1 MTEQPIIGVT
11 MNERDDLLYVKDL
24 YIEKVIRAGGY
35 PILLSS
41 QLDEKIV
48 DKLDGLLLT
57 GGGDIAPHTF
67 GEEPHPNLGRLT
79 PRRDRFELSITKKML
94 EEDKPV
100 LAICRGMQLL
110 NVTIGGTMIQHLNVK
125 YRQLIQHDQQAPTS
139 FRSHSIVVDENSRFY
154 TLIGKRNLMVNS
166 FHHQAVR
173 HVPSPFR
180 ACAHAKDGVI
190 EAIESTVHRFAVGVQ
205 WHPECLQGKDSDA
218 LFLSFIAES
227 RKMDESN

>member
-1 MTEQPIIGVT
+1 MEQPIIGIT

-35 PILLSS
+35 PVLLSS

-48 DKLDGLLLT
+48 HKIDGLLLT
-57 GGGDIAPHTF
+57 GGGDIAPDLF
-67 GEEPHPNLGRLT
+67 GEGPHPKLGRIT
-79 PRRDRFELSITKKML
+79 PRRDQFELALTKAML
-94 EEDKPV
+94 REDKPI

-110 NVTIGGTMIQHLNVK
+110 NIAAGGTMIQHIDPMHA
-125 YRQLIQHDQQAPTS
+125 QFIQHDQQAPSS
-139 FRSHSIVVDENSRFY
+139 FRSHAIEIDGRSQLY
-154 TLIGKRNLMVNS
+154 TLIGEDKMMVNS

-173 HVPSPFR
+173 HVPAPLKVSAR
-180 ACAHAKDGVI
+180 AKDGVI
-190 EAIESTVHRFAVGVQ
+190 EAIESSRHRFAMGVQ

-227 RKMDESN
+227 RKTNESN